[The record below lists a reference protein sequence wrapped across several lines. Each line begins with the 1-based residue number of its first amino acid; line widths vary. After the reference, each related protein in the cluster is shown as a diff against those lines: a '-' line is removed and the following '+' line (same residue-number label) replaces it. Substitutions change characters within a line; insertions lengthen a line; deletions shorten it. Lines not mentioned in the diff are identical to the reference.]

1 MSPDPARPGLK
12 LSAVV
17 TGAAGGIGFALCAR
31 LKADGYHVIGLD
43 QNPVTGADEAIR
55 VDLADHDAVARVGAD
70 LAERY
75 EVAALVHNAAVQP
88 LGGAGDIP
96 IESWIEALAVNVV
109 AVDVLV
115 GALKTS
121 IAAHEGAVVV
131 ISSVHGRATTSG
143 ITAYATTKAALE
155 GWVRAAAMDLAP
167 HIRVNGVA
175 PGAIDT
181 QKLREGFARWGEVGA
196 MERRRVLEDR
206 TPLQRI
212 GAPEDVAHVVSFLC
226 GPQSHFVT
234 GSTIVA
240 DGGATIRLGSE

>member
-1 MSPDPARPGLK
+1 MSPARPDGRLT
-12 LSAVV
+12 AVV

-31 LKADGYHVIGLD
+31 LRADGFHVVGLD
-43 QNPVTGADEAIR
+43 QHEVGGADEAIQ
-55 VDLADHDAVARVGAD
+55 VDLADHTAVAAVAVD
-70 LAERY
+70 IAERY

-88 LGGAGDIP
+88 LGGAGDI
-96 IESWIEALAVNVV
+96 SIEAWVEALGVNVV
-109 AVDVLV
+109 ACDVLV
-115 GALKTS
+115 GGLKTS

-131 ISSVHGRATTSG
+131 VSSVHGRATTAG

-155 GWVRAAAMDLAP
+155 GWVRAAALDLAP

-181 QKLREGFARWGEVGA
+181 PKLREGFARWGEVGA
-196 MERRRVLEDR
+196 AERRRVLEER

-234 GSTIVA
+234 GSTLVV

>member
-1 MSPDPARPGLK
+1 VSPARPDGRLA
-12 LSAVV
+12 AVV

-31 LKADGYHVIGLD
+31 LRADGFHVVGLD
-43 QNPVTGADEAIR
+43 QHAITGADEAVQ
-55 VDLADHDAVARVGAD
+55 VDLADHEAVGCVAAE
-70 LAERY
+70 LASRLEIG
-75 EVAALVHNAAVQP
+75 ALVHNAAVQP

-96 IESWIEALAVNVV
+96 VSAWVEALAVNVV
-109 AVDVLV
+109 ACDILV
-115 GALKTS
+115 GGLKTS
-121 IAAHEGAVVV
+121 LAAHEGAVVV
-131 ISSVHGRATTSG
+131 VSSVHGRATTAG

-155 GWVRAAAMDLAP
+155 GWVRAAALDLAP
-167 HIRVNGVA
+167 HIRVNAVA

-181 QKLREGFARWGEVGA
+181 PKLREGFARWGDSGA
-196 MERRRVLEDR
+196 AERRRVLEER

-226 GPQSHFVT
+226 GPQSRFVT